1 MNSREEIDRIV
12 FYSKEDGGA
21 TSHNLIKAEKLL
33 SNFDSE
39 QIFTF
44 NDLFEFY
51 NIKLHFDN
59 DLFLT
64 KWNKS
69 DKERYN
75 QIIEKTWATLKD
87 RLIKISD
94 QNIEKILNDLGY
106 NYKKN
111 FWELINKLSIYKNIS
126 HSTFSDILK
135 DFSSQINYVLPQKN
149 IVQKFNTVIRDFL
162 MTYNNSA
169 EILLS
174 QFEEKKSDK
183 KSSKYYFPKNLSL
196 ADKENIIST
205 YLDRDDSNLNYVRLA
220 EKSKDSNELKLSDKT
235 KYKAK
240 KKG

>member
-1 MNSREEIDRIV
+1 
-12 FYSKEDGGA
+12 
-21 TSHNLIKAEKLL
+21 
-33 SNFDSE
+33 
-39 QIFTF
+39 
-44 NDLFEFY
+44 
-51 NIKLHFDN
+51 
-59 DLFLT
+59 
-64 KWNKS
+64 
-69 DKERYN
+69 
-75 QIIEKTWATLKD
+75 
-87 RLIKISD
+87 
-94 QNIEKILNDLGY
+94 
-106 NYKKN
+106 
-111 FWELINKLSIYKNIS
+111 
-126 HSTFSDILK
+126 
-135 DFSSQINYVLPQKN
+135 
-149 IVQKFNTVIRDFL
+149 